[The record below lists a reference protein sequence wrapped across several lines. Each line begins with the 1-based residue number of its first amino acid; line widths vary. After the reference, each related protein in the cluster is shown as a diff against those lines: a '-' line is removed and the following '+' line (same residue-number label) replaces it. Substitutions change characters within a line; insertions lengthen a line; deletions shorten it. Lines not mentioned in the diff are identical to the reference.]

1 MVDKVHNEVGLFSL
15 LSVGDLLKTV
25 GFEENLD
32 EGKFEIGKW

>member
-15 LSVGDLLKTV
+15 LSVDDLLKTV
-25 GFEENLD
+25 DFEENLD